1 MTDHANHAKAWQ
13 DVRFRWLEDD
23 ESPEYGDIPPAEMD
37 EEIRQ
42 HGHMGCIMERQ
53 CSCCG
58 LWVEVASLWGIV
70 GDEDYHREV
79 ERNFLRENPEANATS
94 QAPDPAAL
102 DAIALILDGTEWGSD
117 IGPRIAEIVRG
128 SGRRVRS
135 PEEMEDEA

>member
-1 MTDHANHAKAWQ
+1 MTNHANHAKAWQ

-23 ESPEYGDIPPAEMD
+23 DEPEYGDIPPAQMD

-58 LWVEVASLWGIV
+58 LWVEVDSLWGIV

-79 ERNFLRENPEANATS
+79 ERNF
-94 QAPDPAAL
+94 APDAAAGAL